1 MIQKF
6 LIAVILLLLSSL
18 SLDIVG
24 EYDNIEG
31 FRGRRGHHNKK
42 RHRMRGRHSRPSHW
56 RRGPKTRLYDS
67 NDYYWG
73 GRRQIH
79 YPRVYDYFPSWFYTA
94 RCREG
99 CAHTGNGTVGCV
111 NPTNTPESCIFAS
124 HCYGC

>member
-1 MIQKF
+1 M
-6 LIAVILLLLSSL
+6 ILLLLSSL

-73 GRRQIH
+73 GGGDKFIIH
-79 YPRVYDYFPSWFYTA
+79 AYMT
-94 RCREG
+94 
-99 CAHTGNGTVGCV
+99 
-111 NPTNTPESCIFAS
+111 IFHHGFTRLDAAK
-124 HCYGC
+124 GVPIQAMEQWDA